1 MKREKPKSEL
11 VYSVPELSRL
21 LRISTAHGYKVIR
34 EGWVPS
40 LRLGKRIVIPKA
52 ALDKLLSCG
61 DQRSP

>member
-1 MKREKPKSEL
+1 MNPKNPKSEL

-34 EGWVPS
+34 EGCVPS

-52 ALDKLLSCG
+52 ALDKLLSCD
-61 DQRSP
+61 DQNSL

>member
-1 MKREKPKSEL
+1 MHKKNTKSEL

-52 ALDKLLSCG
+52 ALDKLLACE
-61 DQRSP
+61 DQQSL